1 MTVLQL
7 KIQWEMVKGIYLFL
21 VQLGQAGLTLQSK
34 MHTDLCGGAH
44 FYKHITDCV
53 IVIFQIHDRHR
64 SLLEKNGCL

>member
-7 KIQWEMVKGIYLFL
+7 KIQWEMVKGNYLFL

-44 FYKHITDCV
+44 FYKHITV
-53 IVIFQIHDRHR
+53 
-64 SLLEKNGCL
+64 